1 MAETVEILQN
11 HLPKALADT
20 FYMVAVAT
28 IIGVVIGGLI
38 GLLLFLANNVLF
50 YQNIILHKTVGF
62 LVNAIRSLPFLILLV
77 TLIPFLAA
85 ILGDPYTPTGAAISL
100 SIAAIPFFA
109 RVAEGAFAEVEA
121 GILEA
126 SVAQGATTKQI
137 VLGVII
143 SESLPGLIR
152 GVVLTIISLLGYSA
166 MVGTIGAGG
175 IGDLAIQYGYYRY
188 ETMVLVVIIL
198 LLVIVVQ
205 LIQWGGDR
213 LAQYLSLIHI

>member
-1 MAETVEILQN
+1 MAETFEILQN

-28 IIGVVIGGLI
+28 IIGVIVGGLI
-38 GLLLFLANNVLF
+38 GLLLFLASNSLF
-50 YQNIILHKTVGF
+50 HQNIILHKTVSF

-109 RVAEGAFAEVEA
+109 RVAEGAFTEVDA
-121 GILEA
+121 GTLEA

-137 VLGVII
+137 VVGVII
-143 SESLPGLIR
+143 PESLPGLIR

-188 ETMVLVVIIL
+188 ETFVLIIIIL
-198 LLVIVVQ
+198 LLVVVVQ

-213 LAQYLSLIHI
+213 LAQYFTR

>member
-1 MAETVEILQN
+1 MAETIEILQN

-28 IIGVVIGGLI
+28 IIGVIVGGLI
-38 GLLLFLANNVLF
+38 GLLLFLASNSLF
-50 YQNIILHKTVGF
+50 HQNIILHKTVGF

-109 RVAEGAFAEVEA
+109 RVAEGAFTEVDA
-121 GILEA
+121 GTLEA

-137 VLGVII
+137 VVGVII
-143 SESLPGLIR
+143 PESLPGLIR

-188 ETMVLVVIIL
+188 ETFVLIIIIL
-198 LLVIVVQ
+198 LLVVVVQ

-213 LAQYLSLIHI
+213 LAQYFTR

>member
-143 SESLPGLIR
+143 PESLPGLIR
-152 GVVLTIISLLGYSA
+152 GV
-166 MVGTIGAGG
+166 
-175 IGDLAIQYGYYRY
+175 
-188 ETMVLVVIIL
+188 
-198 LLVIVVQ
+198 
-205 LIQWGGDR
+205 
-213 LAQYLSLIHI
+213 

>member
-1 MAETVEILQN
+1 MAETVEILQQ

-28 IIGVVIGGLI
+28 IIGVIVGGLI
-38 GLLLFLANNVLF
+38 GLLLFLASNVLF
-50 YQNIILHKTVGF
+50 HQNILLHKTVGF
-62 LVNAIRSLPFLILLV
+62 IVNAIRSLPFLILLV

-109 RVAEGAFAEVEA
+109 RVAEGTFAEVDP

-137 VLGVII
+137 ILGVII
-143 SESLPGLIR
+143 PESLPGLIR
-152 GVVLTIISLLGYSA
+152 GLVLTVISLLGYSA

-188 ETMVLVVIIL
+188 ETLVLVVIIL
-198 LLVIVVQ
+198 LLVVVVQ

-213 LAQYLSLIHI
+213 LAQHFIR

>member
-1 MAETVEILQN
+1 MAETLDILQK

-28 IIGVVIGGLI
+28 VIGVLVGGLI
-38 GLLLFLANNVLF
+38 GLLLFLASNVLF
-50 YQNIILHKTVGF
+50 HQNLILHKIVGF
-62 LVNAIRSLPFLILLV
+62 LVNALRSLPFLILLV

-109 RVAEGAFAEVEA
+109 RVAEGAFAEVDQ
-121 GILEA
+121 GVIEA

-137 VLGVII
+137 ISGVLIP
-143 SESLPGLIR
+143 ESLPGLIR
-152 GVVLTIISLLGYSA
+152 GIVLTIISLLGYSA

-188 ETMVLVVIIL
+188 ETLVLVVIII

-205 LIQWGGDR
+205 LIQWAGDR
-213 LAQYLSLIHI
+213 LAQHFTR

>member
-143 SESLPGLIR
+143 PESLPGLIR

-188 ETMVLVVIIL
+188 ETMVLIVIIL

-213 LAQYLSLIHI
+213 LAQYFTH

>member
-20 FYMVAVAT
+20 FYMVAIAT

-143 SESLPGLIR
+143 PESLPGLIR

-205 LIQWGGDR
+205 LIQWSGDR
-213 LAQYLSLIHI
+213 LAQYFTH

>member
-1 MAETVEILQN
+1 MAETVEIIQN

-143 SESLPGLIR
+143 PESLPGLIR

-213 LAQYLSLIHI
+213 LAQYFTH

>member
-1 MAETVEILQN
+1 MAETIEILQN

-28 IIGVVIGGLI
+28 IIGVIVGGLI
-38 GLLLFLANNVLF
+38 GLLLFLASNSLF
-50 YQNIILHKTVGF
+50 HQNIILHKTVGF

-109 RVAEGAFAEVEA
+109 RVAEGAFTEVDA
-121 GILEA
+121 GTLEA

-137 VLGVII
+137 VVEVII
-143 SESLPGLIR
+143 PESLAGLIR

-188 ETMVLVVIIL
+188 ETFVLIIIIL
-198 LLVIVVQ
+198 LLVVVVQ

-213 LAQYLSLIHI
+213 LAQYFTR

>member
-143 SESLPGLIR
+143 PESLPGLIR

-188 ETMVLVVIIL
+188 ETMVLVGIIL

-213 LAQYLSLIHI
+213 LAQYFTH

>member
-213 LAQYLSLIHI
+213 LAQYFTH

>member
-143 SESLPGLIR
+143 PESLPGLIR

-213 LAQYLSLIHI
+213 LAQYFTH

>member
-143 SESLPGLIR
+143 PESLPGLIR

-205 LIQWGGDR
+205 LIQWSGDR
-213 LAQYLSLIHI
+213 LAQYFTH

>member
-38 GLLLFLANNVLF
+38 GLLLFLTNNVLF

-143 SESLPGLIR
+143 PESLPGLIR

-205 LIQWGGDR
+205 LIQWSGDR
-213 LAQYLSLIHI
+213 LAQYFTH